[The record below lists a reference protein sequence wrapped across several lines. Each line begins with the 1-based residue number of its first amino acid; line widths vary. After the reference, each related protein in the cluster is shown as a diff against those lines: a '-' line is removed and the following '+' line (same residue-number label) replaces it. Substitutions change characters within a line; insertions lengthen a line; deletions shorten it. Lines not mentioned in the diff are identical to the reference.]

1 MDKNDSSLIMHHV
14 MMIAFF
20 KCVVCNIRAINEETS
35 NVLKEE
41 MILRPYSTIDGKA
54 VCEQC
59 RLADSDRNREC
70 NLGNIHRIILQYFCM
85 FYLSG
90 KYIKNS
96 SMAQISKGIKGFS
109 CPYTNCTFGS
119 LPQTLMQVAEHMEK
133 CTFKLQKCW
142 GCDKMISVGKWS
154 AHIN

>member
-96 SMAQISKGIKGFS
+96 SMAQISKIKALLDRDKGLLM
-109 CPYTNCTFGS
+109 S
-119 LPQTLMQVAEHMEK
+119 LHQL
-133 CTFKLQKCW
+133 
-142 GCDKMISVGKWS
+142 
-154 AHIN
+154 HIRITPADIDASG